1 MNWWLNAARTILKI
15 SRNDDDSKWPVTI
28 SPGREGRGADKDI
41 IGQQTRESRAQQER
55 VKAASKNS
63 ALDAE
68 Y

>member
-1 MNWWLNAARTILKI
+1 MVERGAYNSKNIKKRRRLQVARDHL
-15 SRNDDDSKWPVTI
+15 
-28 SPGREGRGADKDI
+28 PGKRGGGGADKDI